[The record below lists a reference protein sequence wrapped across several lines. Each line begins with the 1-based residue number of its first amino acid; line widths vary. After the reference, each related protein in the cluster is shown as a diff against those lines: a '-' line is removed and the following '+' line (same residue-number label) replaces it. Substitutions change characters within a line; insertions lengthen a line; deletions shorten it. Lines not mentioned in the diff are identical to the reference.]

1 MKIYGPLNPIMC
13 PTWQLQCVS
22 FTILTSE
29 VKLSLFWGF
38 VPPTHFQRQVGWWNW
53 LSLFMRKIQL
63 THIAGQRRQWLLWF
77 WVDNILVVLQAGFTQ
92 KSLIAFAALQSPFS
106 RLIMAPLYMQVSE
119 EAPLKSFEANWTER
133 FLLQFIA
140 SKNLFCSGKKSFS
153 CHATQAPSPLFEYF
167 SHNSDWALG
176 GKGIFIVPNII
187 LQKCHKLE
195 FPRRYFLKPHHSQ
208 PKIWKKTILKIINVV
223 RLQIYKLIQ
232 SLYSV
237 TCLTINF
244 CQNIIFILLY
254 QNQIFLTGQTL
265 NHCHQQLYM
274 LSHVVLNI

>member
-1 MKIYGPLNPIMC
+1 MN
-13 PTWQLQCVS
+13 TQS
-22 FTILTSE
+22 
-29 VKLSLFWGF
+29 
-38 VPPTHFQRQVGWWNW
+38 VPPPG
-53 LSLFMRKIQL
+53 S
-63 THIAGQRRQWLLWF
+63 
-77 WVDNILVVLQAGFTQ
+77 
-92 KSLIAFAALQSPFS
+92 
-106 RLIMAPLYMQVSE
+106 
-119 EAPLKSFEANWTER
+119 TE
-133 FLLQFIA
+133 LP
-140 SKNLFCSGKKSFS
+140 
-153 CHATQAPSPLFEYF
+153 TEYF

-208 PKIWKKTILKIINVV
+208 PNIWKKTILKIINVL

-237 TCLTINF
+237 TCLTIKF
-244 CQNIIFILLY
+244 CQDIIFILLY

-274 LSHVVLNI
+274 LSHVVLNAWEPRLLLRVNPTTLFHIQLQMEWDV